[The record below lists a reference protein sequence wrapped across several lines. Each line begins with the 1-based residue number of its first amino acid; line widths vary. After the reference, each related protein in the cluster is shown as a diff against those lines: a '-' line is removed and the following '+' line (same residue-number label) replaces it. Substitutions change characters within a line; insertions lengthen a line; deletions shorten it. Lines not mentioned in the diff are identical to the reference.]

1 VAQYLF
7 EHSWESER
15 QRLDDLEAVFDPTT
29 IRHLEAIGVPPGGR
43 CLEVGAGAGSIARW
57 LCEQVGPEG
66 RVVATDIEVDF
77 LEPLTEANLEVR
89 CHNIVSDELE
99 EGAFDLIH
107 TRLVLEHIPEREL
120 CLKRLCAAL
129 APGGVLV
136 VEEFDWASL
145 TAVDEAAVAFFDEVM
160 AAVLETMRSAGY
172 DDHCGRRM
180 PGLLRE
186 AGLVDLGVEGW
197 VPVVQGPSSRIGNW
211 WMTSLAKLRPVVLA
225 RTSLTEEV
233 LDRYVE
239 MISDPDFT
247 FFFLTLLTTW
257 GRRPRE

>member
-1 VAQYLF
+1 MSQYLF

-15 QRLDDLEAVFDPTT
+15 QRLADLEAVFDPVT
-29 IRHLEAIGVPPGGR
+29 IRHLEQLGVPSGGR

-57 LCEQVGPEG
+57 LCQQVGPDG

-77 LEPLTEANLEVR
+77 LEPLPEPNLEVR

-145 TAVDEAAVAFFDEVM
+145 TAVDETAAPLFDQVMGAFEQ
-160 AAVLETMRSAGY
+160 AMRSAGY
-172 DDHCGRRM
+172 DQHCGRRM

-186 AGLVDLGVEGW
+186 AGLIDRGAEGW
-197 VPVVQGPSSRIGNW
+197 VPVVQDGSPISSW
-211 WMTSLAKLRPVVLA
+211 WQLSLAKLRPVVLA

-239 MISDPDFT
+239 MISAPGFT
-247 FFFLTLLTTW
+247 FLFVTLITAW
-257 GRRPRE
+257 GRRPRA